1 MPPALSEGAI
11 SRAASVDPR
20 PNAWLVH
27 VTVRGRVLGHRD
39 VGKPVLHQGRRQVER
54 GFVDLPRGGEH
65 VVYQPRDRPV
75 GRMNDHR
82 HGRHGETPRCKPDQ
96 GEEETGRYVAPPAWE
111 APVGKIEL

>member
-82 HGRHGETPRCKPDQ
+82 HVETPRCKPDQ
-96 GEEETGRYVAPPAWE
+96 GEEKVRVEP
-111 APVGKIEL
+111 